1 MVTPSVSS
9 VAVVTGA
16 AGGLGPA
23 CCRALM
29 AAGAQVVAVD
39 LDGAAADAL
48 AEQLRDEGGRAGAI
62 ALDVSDREVVQAQ
75 LGGLARVDVLVN
87 LAGVIRRAP
96 LSRITEADLRLTLAT
111 HLEGTLNTIL
121 AVAPTMREV
130 GYGRIVNTSSI
141 AARGT
146 IAGGSYSAAKGAVEG
161 LTRSIAIELAPRGI
175 TVNCVAP
182 GLIDAGIFLST
193 PEEYRDE
200 FAARVP
206 AGRLGDPADVASA
219 VAYLASPAAG
229 YVTGQ
234 TLTVCGG
241 LSLGF

>member
-1 MVTPSVSS
+1 VSS

-23 CCRALM
+23 CCRALLDAGAKLVVVDLNAA
-29 AAGAQVVAVD
+29 AAGAVA
-39 LDGAAADAL
+39 A
-48 AEQLRDEGGRAGAI
+48 QLRKEGGRAEAM
-62 ALDVSDREVVQAQ
+62 ALDVTDRQAVEERM
-75 LGGLARVDVLVN
+75 GGLERVEVLVN

-96 LSRITEADLRLTLAT
+96 LSGITEEDLRLTLAT
-111 HLEGTLNTIL
+111 HLEGTLNTIR
-121 AVAPTMREV
+121 AVAPAMRAA

-146 IAGGSYSAAKGAVEG
+146 IAGGSYSAAKGAIEG

-193 PEEYRDE
+193 PEEYRHQ

-219 VAYLASPAAG
+219 VAFLTSPAAG
-229 YVTGQ
+229 YITGQ

-241 LSLGF
+241 LTLGF

>member
-1 MVTPSVSS
+1 MVTRTTSS

-23 CCRALM
+23 CCRALL
-29 AAGAQVVAVD
+29 AAGAELVAVD
-39 LDGAAADAL
+39 LDAAASVAL
-48 AEQLRDEGGRAGAI
+48 AEELRGEGGRVEVI
-62 ALDVSDREVVQAQ
+62 PLDVSDRDAVEARV
-75 LGGLARVDVLVN
+75 GGLARVDVLVN

-96 LSRITEADLRLTLAT
+96 LSRITEEDLRLTLAT
-111 HLEGTLNTIL
+111 HLEGTLNTIR
-121 AVAPTMREV
+121 AVAPMMRDV

-219 VAYLASPAAG
+219 VAFLASPGAG